1 MTQHLTTLTTP
12 TATLPFLLL
21 QAGPLN
27 PTEYQAWGI
36 LGTLAFAIFVL
47 CAVLWRLFN
56 RQSQAFEAR
65 DKVLMDF
72 VDRHRS
78 EHTRSLEGIAS
89 SMTVALKEQGTVL
102 DHSLSKLEEAF
113 NRQQRRL
120 DEFLLVGKVL
130 EKVAAMRKRGD
141 IPLDDT
147 IIEKITTAVISQSRT
162 SSENK

>member
-1 MTQHLTTLTTP
+1 MI
-12 TATLPFLLL
+12 FLFF
-21 QAGPLN
+21 QSGQVIPGPLN

-89 SMTVALKEQGTVL
+89 SMTAALKEQGGVL
-102 DHSLSKLEEAF
+102 DHAMSKLEEAF
-113 NRQQRRL
+113 TRQQRRL
-120 DEFLLVGKVL
+120 DEVLLTSRVL
-130 EKVAAMRKRGD
+130 EKVAAMKKRGES
-141 IPLDDT
+141 LDET
-147 IIEKITTAVISQSRT
+147 MIEKVIATIQNQQ
-162 SSENK
+162 NKSNS